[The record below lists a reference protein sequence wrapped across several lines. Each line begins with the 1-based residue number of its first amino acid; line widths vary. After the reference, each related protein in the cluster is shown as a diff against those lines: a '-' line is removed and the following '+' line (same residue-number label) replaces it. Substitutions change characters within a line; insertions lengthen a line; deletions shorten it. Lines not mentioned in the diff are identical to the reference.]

1 LLFNFCARPALQ
13 NDRPISRRKMKTLRA
28 LAGKTIFTVA
38 IAGLVANDV
47 RADDDIAVLRVRASA
62 VFAPL
67 PAQMPGAE
75 HDTRAMI
82 KLGRQLYLDKRLSAA
97 QNISCDTCHSLE
109 SGGAYG
115 RALKPGEFR
124 PHEERDSPTVMN
136 AGFQFAQFWDG
147 RAANL
152 VAQVKGPMFNPDEMG
167 MPAEAELL
175 KRLRAVKSYQTQ
187 FPLAFPDAPE
197 PVATENIAR
206 AIAAFE
212 RTLISHDRFDDFLK
226 GDDHAIGRAERKG
239 LEIFLQTGCQKCHD
253 GSGLGGNSFQKIG
266 VLHPY
271 ANTNDVGRA
280 KITGDDTDRY
290 RFKVPSLRNVALTAP
305 YFHDGKID
313 TLDNAVRQM
322 AYLQLG
328 KTLSDADVEAIE
340 NFLRTLTDKDVVVRH

>member
-1 LLFNFCARPALQ
+1 
-13 NDRPISRRKMKTLRA
+13 MKKLHT
-28 LAGKTIFTVA
+28 LAGKAIFTVA
-38 IAGLVANDV
+38 MAALVASSV
-47 RADDDIAVLRVRASA
+47 RADDDIAALRARANA

-75 HDTRAMI
+75 HDTRTMI
-82 KLGRQLYLDKRLSAA
+82 KLGRQLFLDKRLSAA
-97 QNISCDTCHSLE
+97 RNISCDTCHSLE

-147 RAANL
+147 RATDL

-175 KRLRAVKSYQTQ
+175 KRLRDVKNYQTQ
-187 FPLAFPDAPE
+187 FPLAFPGAPE
-197 PVATENIAR
+197 PVTTENIAR

-226 GDDHAIGRAERKG
+226 GDDHAIGRTERKG

-266 VLHPY
+266 GLHPY

-280 KITGDDTDRY
+280 KITGDDADRY
-290 RFKVPSLRNVALTAP
+290 QFKVPSLRNVALTAP

-313 TLDNAVRQM
+313 SLNNAVRQM
-322 AYLQLG
+322 AYLQLD
-328 KTLSDADVEAIE
+328 KTLSDADVDAIE
-340 NFLRTLTDKDVVVRH
+340 NFLRTLTDKDIVVRH